1 MKCCHDV
8 SIIVINKY
16 LHILG
21 PLGIHEQGCN
31 IYNYANW
38 TPSRLYFF
46 CCILMQNCSY
56 KHLLRIFV
64 NLSATKEIKCLFMGI
79 IHTNFEV
86 Y

>member
-38 TPSRLYFF
+38 TPSRLYIF
-46 CCILMQNCSY
+46 
-56 KHLLRIFV
+56 LLYPYAK
-64 NLSATKEIKCLFMGI
+64 LLL
-79 IHTNFEV
+79 
-86 Y
+86 